1 VVKNADWVI
10 DLGPGA
16 GDEGGYLVDAGT
28 PENLTRNNTSFT
40 GQYLRGILLTQREEV
55 LT

>member
-1 VVKNADWVI
+1 
-10 DLGPGA
+10 
-16 GDEGGYLVDAGT
+16 VDAGT
-28 PENLTRNNTSFT
+28 PEELTKNDASFT